1 MKCVQTAA
9 CFSTRLA
16 WSFTPFQYGGFE
28 LVKKTAHFEFGVR
41 VFFGVFP
48 PKTFVIFKSFFA
60 RRVLPDVDLYW
71 FLSRYPRTRRTAIWK
86 KWIPTPPWIR
96 KNAARK
102 AAWTLSR
109 TSWFERRVNK
119 WRAWIP
125 TSGTCFCWG
134 KFPARSIYKIQARSC
149 LVLVSVRLLIVF
161 RLFDFIA
168 SALFYWSIDW
178 LIDYPIGFTVLYRP
192 NAIFKFWCQNV
203 PLDILSTV
211 ETAFGR
217 KGQNS
222 WRYDGFCF
230 RSINQST
237 DTSHSY
243 VCWRLVLGE
252 WMVDLLI

>member
-28 LVKKTAHFEFGVR
+28 LVKKTALFEFGVR
-41 VFFGVFP
+41 VFFDVFP
-48 PKTFVIFKSFFA
+48 PKTFAIIKSFIA
-60 RRVLPDVDLYW
+60 RRFCPDVDFYW
-71 FLSRYPRTRRTAIWK
+71 SFSCYPRTRKTVIWK
-86 KWIPTPPWIR
+86 KWIPTPPWIQ

-109 TSWFERRVNK
+109 TSWFERRANK

-125 TSGTCFCWG
+125 TSETCFCWG
-134 KFPARSIYKIQARSC
+134 KFPARSIYKIQAQSC
-149 LVLVSVRLLIVF
+149 LVLVSDSWSFFVCSILQLPLCSI
-161 RLFDFIA
+161 DWFI
-168 SALFYWSIDW
+168 YWLMDW
-178 LIDYPIGFTVLYRP
+178 LIDWSITWLALLHCIALIQFS
-192 NAIFKFWCQNV
+192 NFWCQNV

-211 ETAFGR
+211 TTVFGR

-222 WRYDGFCF
+222 WSYDGFCF

-237 DTSHSY
+237 DTFHSY
-243 VCWRLVLGE
+243 VF
-252 WMVDLLI
+252 